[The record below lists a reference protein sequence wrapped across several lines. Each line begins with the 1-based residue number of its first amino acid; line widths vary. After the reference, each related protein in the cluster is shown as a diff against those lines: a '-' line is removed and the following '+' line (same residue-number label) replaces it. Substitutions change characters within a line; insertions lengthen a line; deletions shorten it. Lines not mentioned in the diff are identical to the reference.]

1 MGMENQTPKHFV
13 LQLGSL
19 ICLYL
24 SLGFLL
30 SLLFGVINVR
40 FPDATEG
47 YWAIESGTQAVR
59 LGIAMVIVFFPTY
72 IILTRLVNQLRRK
85 EKNSSYL
92 LLTKWLVYLSLLVGG
107 GILLG
112 DLVAVI
118 MAFLEG
124 DMTQRFIFKAL
135 SVLIVVGAA
144 LHYYIL
150 DARGYWITN
159 ERNSKMYG
167 FGVIALVGII
177 LAIGF
182 SHIETPNSV
191 REMKLD
197 EKQVIDL
204 QNIQW
209 RLQDYLLT
217 SSTTPT
223 TLEEL
228 YKDFDAPQAPEE
240 RPAYKYERTEKGFTL
255 CATFSRDSIMI
266 DENLAMGRDMSS
278 PMPIKNPDNWNFKAG
293 EYCFDRVLQ

>member
-1 MGMENQTPKHFV
+1 MENQTPKHFV

-19 ICLYL
+19 ISLYL

-30 SLLFGVINVR
+30 SLLFGVINLR

-47 YWAIESGTQAVR
+47 YWAIESATDAVR
-59 LGIAMVIVFFPTY
+59 LGIAMVIVFLPTY

-92 LLTKWLVYLSLLVGG
+92 ALTKWLVYLSLLVGG

-135 SVLIVVGAA
+135 GVLVVVGAA
-144 LHYYIL
+144 FHYYIL
-150 DARGYWITN
+150 DARGFWLKN
-159 ERNSKMYG
+159 ESKSVMYG
-167 FGVIALVGII
+167 YGAMIAAFVV

-182 SHIETPNSV
+182 AHIDTPNSV
-191 REMKLD
+191 RELKLD
-197 EKQVIDL
+197 EKQVNDL

-209 RLQDYLLT
+209 RLQDQLIT

-223 TLEEL
+223 TLEDIYGE
-228 YKDFDAPQAPEE
+228 FDIPQAPEG
-240 RPAYKYERTEKGFTL
+240 RPAYKYESTDKGFRL
-255 CATFSRDSIMI
+255 CATFSADSINPEGEFGMT
-266 DENLAMGRDMSS
+266 RDAS
-278 PMPIKNPDNWNFKAG
+278 MPIKNPDNWSYKAG
-293 EYCFDRVLQ
+293 EYCFDRVTK

>member
-1 MGMENQTPKHFV
+1 MENQTPKHFV

-19 ICLYL
+19 ISLYL

-30 SLLFGVINVR
+30 SLLIGVINVQ

-47 YWAIESGTQAVR
+47 YWAIEAGTQAVR
-59 LGIAMVIVFFPTY
+59 LGIAMVVVFFPTY
-72 IILTRLVNQLRRK
+72 LILTRLVNQLRRK

-92 LLTKWLVYLSLLVGG
+92 MLTKWLVYLSLLVGG

-118 MAFLEG
+118 MGFLEG
-124 DMTQRFIFKAL
+124 DITLRFIYKAL
-135 SVLIVVGAA
+135 SVLVVVGAA

-150 DARGYWITN
+150 DARGYWLSN
-159 ERNSKMYG
+159 ERSSKMYG
-167 FGVIALVGII
+167 YAAMVLVGII

-197 EKQVIDL
+197 EKQVMDL

-209 RLQDYLLT
+209 RLQEHLLT
-217 SSTTPT
+217 SSSTPA
-223 TLEEL
+223 TLTEL
-228 YKDFDAPQAPEE
+228 YKEFDVPQAPED
-240 RPAYKYERTEKGFTL
+240 RPAYKYEPTDKGFKL
-255 CATFSRDSIMI
+255 CATFSHDSVHP
-266 DENLAMGRDMSS
+266 EGEYGMGRDMTS
-278 PMPIKNPDNWNFKAG
+278 PMPIKNGENWSYKAG
-293 EYCFDRVLQ
+293 EYCFDRVVK

>member
-1 MGMENQTPKHFV
+1 MENQTPKHFV

-19 ICLYL
+19 ISLYL

-30 SLLFGVINVR
+30 SLLFGVINLR

-47 YWAIESGTQAVR
+47 YWAIESATDAVR
-59 LGIAMVIVFFPTY
+59 LGIAMVIVFLPTY

-92 LLTKWLVYLSLLVGG
+92 SLTKWLVYLSLLVGG

-135 SVLIVVGAA
+135 AVLVVVGAA
-144 LHYYIL
+144 FHYYIL
-150 DARGYWITN
+150 DARGFWLKN
-159 ERNSKMYG
+159 ESKSVMYG
-167 FGVIALVGII
+167 YGAMIAAFVV

-182 SHIETPNSV
+182 AHIDTPNSV
-191 REMKLD
+191 RELKLD
-197 EKQVIDL
+197 EKQVYDL

-209 RLQDYLLT
+209 RLQDKLIT
-217 SSTTPT
+217 SSTTPAS
-223 TLEEL
+223 LEEL
-228 YKDFDAPQAPEE
+228 YGEFAIPQAPEG
-240 RPAYKYERTEKGFTL
+240 RPAYKYEPTDNGFRL
-255 CATFSRDSIMI
+255 CATFSADSINPEGEFGMTRDS
-266 DENLAMGRDMSS
+266 S
-278 PMPIKNPDNWNFKAG
+278 MPIKNPDNWSYKAG
-293 EYCFDRVLQ
+293 EYCFDRVIK